1 MLFNK
6 KVFFEFT
13 AYLEILVMYCEGRR
27 ISCIS
32 GVSRPNGETW
42 QLFVLKLLG

>member
-13 AYLEILVMYCEGRR
+13 AYLEILVMYCEGGR

-32 GVSRPNGETW
+32 GVSRPNGET
-42 QLFVLKLLG
+42 